1 LHKARFSGGHLRR
14 REFITFLGGAVA
26 AGPLNAHAQK
36 SLPRIGWLVYG
47 GATLGPID
55 QSLKDALAQAG
66 LVDGRN
72 IEIIF
77 RYANGV
83 SDRLAELAAELVAQK
98 PDLLLAIGG
107 DVIKPLFEASKGSIP
122 IVGGVSDN
130 PMRTGIAVS
139 LARPSKN
146 FTGVTYLTDEMAAKR
161 IEFLKEVAPNARRV
175 AVIFN
180 PQHFDDEVT
189 FARRGAE
196 SLGIKLTT
204 HPINSATDLNAAL
217 LTASAEG
224 ADSLFIISSR
234 LTGILAAEIAQYGQ
248 ERRLPVIASW
258 REFAASGALLSY
270 GPSRIFEA
278 KRLEGYVRKVLNGAK
293 PADLPIEQPVKF
305 ELVINL
311 KTAKALGLNLP
322 LPLLDRADELI
333 E

>member
-1 LHKARFSGGHLRR
+1 MKR

-26 AGPLNAHAQK
+26 AGPLAARAQK

-55 QSLKDALAQAG
+55 QSLKDALVQVG

-72 IEIIF
+72 IEIVF
-77 RYANGV
+77 GYANGKT
-83 SDRLAELAAELVAQK
+83 DQLARLAAELVAQK
-98 PDLLLAIGG
+98 PNLLLAVGG
-107 DVIKPLFEASKGSIP
+107 DAIKPLFEASKGGIP
-122 IVGGVSDN
+122 IVGGVSDS
-130 PMRTGIAVS
+130 PMRAGIAVS
-139 LARPSKN
+139 LARPSMN
-146 FTGVTYLTDEMAAKR
+146 FTGITFLTDEMAAKR
-161 IEFLKEVAPNARRV
+161 MEFLKEVAPNTRRV

-204 HPINSATDLNAAL
+204 HPINSAADLDAAL
-217 LTASAEG
+217 LAASVEG

-234 LTGILAAEIAQYGQ
+234 LTGILAAKIAQYGQ

-278 KRLEGYVRKVLNGAK
+278 KRLAGYVQKVLNGAK

>member
-1 LHKARFSGGHLRR
+1 
-14 REFITFLGGAVA
+14 
-26 AGPLNAHAQK
+26 
-36 SLPRIGWLVYG
+36 VYG

-55 QSLKDALAQAG
+55 QSLKDALAQVG
-66 LVDGRN
+66 LIDGRN
-72 IEIIF
+72 IEIVF
-77 RYANGV
+77 GYANGKT
-83 SDRLAELAAELVAQK
+83 DQLARLALELVAQK
-98 PDLLLAIGG
+98 PDLLLAVGG
-107 DVIKPLFEASKGSIP
+107 DAIKPLFEASKGGIP
-122 IVGGVSDN
+122 IVGGVSDS
-130 PMRTGIAVS
+130 PMRAGIAVS
-139 LARPSKN
+139 LARPSMN
-146 FTGVTYLTDEMAAKR
+146 FTGITFLTDEMAAKR
-161 IEFLKEVAPNARRV
+161 MEFLKEVAPNARRV

-204 HPINSATDLNAAL
+204 HPINTAADLNAAL
-217 LTASAEG
+217 LAASAEG

-278 KRLEGYVRKVLNGAK
+278 KRLAGYVQKVLNGAK

-311 KTAKALGLNLP
+311 KTAKALGLTLP

>member
-1 LHKARFSGGHLRR
+1 MKR

-26 AGPLNAHAQK
+26 AGPLAARAQK

-47 GATLGPID
+47 GTTLGPID
-55 QSLKDALAQAG
+55 QSLKDALAQVG

-72 IEIIF
+72 IEIVF
-77 RYANGV
+77 GYANGKT
-83 SDRLAELAAELVAQK
+83 DQLPRLAAELVAQK
-98 PDLLLAIGG
+98 PNLLLAVGG
-107 DVIKPLFEASKGSIP
+107 DAIKPLFEASKGGIP
-122 IVGGVSDN
+122 IVGGVSDS
-130 PMRTGIAVS
+130 PMRAGIAVS

-146 FTGVTYLTDEMAAKR
+146 FTGITFLTDEMAAKR
-161 IEFLKEVAPNARRV
+161 MEFLKEVAPNAKRV

-204 HPINSATDLNAAL
+204 HPINSAADLDAAL
-217 LTASAEG
+217 LAASAEG

-278 KRLEGYVRKVLNGAK
+278 KRLAGYVQKVLNGAK

-311 KTAKALGLNLP
+311 KTAKALGLTLP

>member
-1 LHKARFSGGHLRR
+1 MRR
-14 REFITFLGGAVA
+14 REFITLLGSTA
-26 AGPLNAHAQK
+26 ATWPLTVHAQK
-36 SLPRIGWLVYG
+36 THRIGWLVYG

-55 QSLKDALAQAG
+55 QSLKDALAQVG

-72 IEIIF
+72 IEIVF
-77 RYANGV
+77 GYANGKT
-83 SDRLAELAAELVAQK
+83 DQLARLALELVAQQ
-98 PDLLLAIGG
+98 PDLLLAVGG
-107 DVIKPLFEASKGSIP
+107 DAIKPLFEASKGGIP
-122 IVGGVSDN
+122 IVGGVSDS
-130 PMRTGIAVS
+130 PMRAGIAVS
-139 LARPSKN
+139 LSRPSMN
-146 FTGVTYLTDEMAAKR
+146 FTGVTFLTDEMAAKR
-161 IEFLKEVAPNARRV
+161 MEFLKEVAPNARRV

-204 HPINSATDLNAAL
+204 HPINSAADLNAAL
-217 LTASAEG
+217 QAASAEG

-278 KRLEGYVRKVLNGAK
+278 KRLAGYVQKVLNGAK

-311 KTAKALGLNLP
+311 KTARALGLNLP
-322 LPLLDRADELI
+322 LALLDRADELI

>member
-1 LHKARFSGGHLRR
+1 MAAWPLAAR
-14 REFITFLGGAVA
+14 
-26 AGPLNAHAQK
+26 AQK

-55 QSLKDALAQAG
+55 QSLKDALAQVG

-72 IEIIF
+72 IEIVF
-77 RYANGV
+77 GYANGKT
-83 SDRLAELAAELVAQK
+83 DQLARLALELVAQK
-98 PDLLLAIGG
+98 PDLLLAVGG
-107 DVIKPLFEASKGSIP
+107 DAIKPLFDASKGGIP
-122 IVGGVSDN
+122 IVGGVSDS
-130 PMRTGIAVS
+130 PMRAGIAVS
-139 LARPSKN
+139 LARPGMN
-146 FTGVTYLTDEMAAKR
+146 FTGITFLTDEMAAKR
-161 IEFLKEVAPNARRV
+161 MELLKEVAPNTRRV

-196 SLGIKLTT
+196 SLDIKLTT
-204 HPINSATDLNAAL
+204 HPINSAADLDAAL

-234 LTGILAAEIAQYGQ
+234 LTGILAAKIAQYGQ

-278 KRLEGYVRKVLNGAK
+278 KRLAGYVQKVLNGAK

>member
-1 LHKARFSGGHLRR
+1 MKR
-14 REFITFLGGAVA
+14 REFIRLLGGAA
-26 AGPLNAHAQK
+26 AVWPLAARAQK
-36 SLPRIGWLVYG
+36 SMPRIGWLVYG

-55 QSLKDALAQAG
+55 QSLKDAIAQAG

-72 IEIIF
+72 IEIVF
-77 RYANGV
+77 RYANGKP
-83 SDRLAELAAELVAQK
+83 DQLAGLADELVALE
-98 PDLLLAIGG
+98 PDLLLTIGG
-107 DVIKPLFEASKGSIP
+107 DVVKPLFEASKGRIP
-122 IVGGVSDN
+122 IVGGVSDS
-130 PMRTGIAVS
+130 PMRAGFATS

-161 IEFLKEVAPNARRV
+161 MQILKEVAPSARRV

-196 SLGIKLTT
+196 SLGIELTT
-204 HPINSATDLNAAL
+204 YPISSAADLDAAL
-217 LTASAEG
+217 LAASAGG

-234 LTGILAAEIAQYGQ
+234 LTGIVAAKIAQHGQ

-278 KRLEGYVRKVLNGAK
+278 KRLVGYVQKILNGAK
-293 PADLPIEQPVKF
+293 PGDLPIEQPVKF
-305 ELVINL
+305 ELVISL
-311 KTAKALGLNLP
+311 KTAKALGLAVP
-322 LPLLDRADELI
+322 PALLAQADEVI

>member
-1 LHKARFSGGHLRR
+1 MKR

-26 AGPLNAHAQK
+26 AWPLAARAQK

-47 GATLGPID
+47 EATLGPVD
-55 QSLKDALAQAG
+55 QSLKDALAQVG

-72 IEIIF
+72 VEIIF
-77 RYANGV
+77 RYANGKT
-83 SDRLAELAAELVAQK
+83 DQLARLAFELVAQK
-98 PDLLLAIGG
+98 PNLLLGVGG
-107 DVIKPLFEASKGSIP
+107 DVIKPLFEASKGDIP

-130 PMRTGIAVS
+130 PMRAGIAVS

-146 FTGVTYLTDEMAAKR
+146 FTGVTFLTDEMAAKR
-161 IEFLKEVAPNARRV
+161 MEFLKEVAPNARRV

-204 HPINSATDLNAAL
+204 HPINSAADLDAAL
-217 LTASAEG
+217 LAASAEG

-234 LTGILAAEIAQYGQ
+234 LTGIVAAKIAQHGQ

-270 GPSRIFEA
+270 GPSRVFEA
-278 KRLEGYVRKVLNGAK
+278 KRLVGYVQKVLSGAK

-311 KTAKALGLNLP
+311 KTAKALGLNVP

>member
-1 LHKARFSGGHLRR
+1 
-14 REFITFLGGAVA
+14 
-26 AGPLNAHAQK
+26 
-36 SLPRIGWLVYG
+36 
-47 GATLGPID
+47 
-55 QSLKDALAQAG
+55 
-66 LVDGRN
+66 
-72 IEIIF
+72 
-77 RYANGV
+77 
-83 SDRLAELAAELVAQK
+83 
-98 PDLLLAIGG
+98 
-107 DVIKPLFEASKGSIP
+107 
-122 IVGGVSDN
+122 
-130 PMRTGIAVS
+130 MRAGIAVS

-146 FTGVTYLTDEMAAKR
+146 FTGVTFLTDEMAAKR
-161 IEFLKEVAPNARRV
+161 MEFLKEVAPNARRV

-204 HPINSATDLNAAL
+204 HPINSAADLDAAL
-217 LTASAEG
+217 LAASAEG

-234 LTGILAAEIAQYGQ
+234 LTGIVAAKIAQHGQ

-270 GPSRIFEA
+270 GPSRVFEA
-278 KRLEGYVRKVLNGAK
+278 KRLVGYVQKVLSGAK

-311 KTAKALGLNLP
+311 KTAKALGLNVP

>member
-1 LHKARFSGGHLRR
+1 MKR

-26 AGPLNAHAQK
+26 AGPLAAHAQK

-47 GATLGPID
+47 GTTLGPID
-55 QSLKDALAQAG
+55 QSLKDAMAQAG

-72 IEIIF
+72 IEIVF
-77 RYANGV
+77 RYANGKP
-83 SDRLAELAAELVAQK
+83 DQLAGLADELVARE

-107 DVIKPLFEASKGSIP
+107 DVVKPLFEASKGRIP
-122 IVGGVSDN
+122 IVGGVSDS
-130 PMRTGIAVS
+130 PMRAGFAAS

-161 IEFLKEVAPNARRV
+161 MQILKEVAPSATRV

-196 SLGIKLTT
+196 SLGIELTT
-204 HPINSATDLNAAL
+204 CPISSAADLDAAL
-217 LTASAEG
+217 LAANAGG

-234 LTGILAAEIAQYGQ
+234 LTGIVAAKIAQHGQ

-278 KRLEGYVRKVLNGAK
+278 KRLVGYVQKVLNGAK

-311 KTAKALGLNLP
+311 KTAKTLGLNVP
-322 LPLLDRADELI
+322 LTLLDRADEVI